1 MHTAFGFWVRKS
13 FGDRYDRARDVGGFY
28 CREGV
33 KRMFDVGGQCRGG
46 KMYEVGMQTIIYQ
59 ITPSK
64 WCTERVLI
72 ASTGLKP
79 GTIERARRKSW
90 MQGKEYR
97 HYAVEGDPGH
107 YSECL
112 YNIEEIMRWIENQ
125 KQPGAKNA
133 SSG

>member
-1 MHTAFGFWVRKS
+1 MVYGESPHCIN
-13 FGDRYDRARDVGGFY
+13 RA
-28 CREGV
+28 
-33 KRMFDVGGQCRGG
+33 K
-46 KMYEVGMQTIIYQ
+46 
-59 ITPSK
+59 
-64 WCTERVLI
+64 
-72 ASTGLKP
+72 A

-125 KQPGAKNA
+125 KQPVPKMQVPVNLLMLPDVWEVL
-133 SSG
+133 

>member
-1 MHTAFGFWVRKS
+1 QYTS
-13 FGDRYDRARDVGGFY
+13 
-28 CREGV
+28 
-33 KRMFDVGGQCRGG
+33 
-46 KMYEVGMQTIIYQ
+46 
-59 ITPSK
+59 
-64 WCTERVLI
+64 
-72 ASTGLKP
+72 
-79 GTIERARRKSW
+79 
-90 MQGKEYR
+90 YR

>member
-1 MHTAFGFWVRKS
+1 MS
-13 FGDRYDRARDVGGFY
+13 FLLCFCQNFAVLL
-28 CREGV
+28 V
-33 KRMFDVGGQCRGG
+33 VNMFEQAVELSDA
-46 KMYEVGMQTIIYQ
+46 Y
-59 ITPSK
+59 P
-64 WCTERVLI
+64 
-72 ASTGLKP
+72 P
-79 GTIERARRKSW
+79 GAPVHPP
-90 MQGKEYR
+90 KEYR

>member
-1 MHTAFGFWVRKS
+1 
-13 FGDRYDRARDVGGFY
+13 
-28 CREGV
+28 
-33 KRMFDVGGQCRGG
+33 
-46 KMYEVGMQTIIYQ
+46 MQTIIYQ

-97 HYAVEGDPGH
+97 HYAVEVDPGH

>member
-1 MHTAFGFWVRKS
+1 
-13 FGDRYDRARDVGGFY
+13 
-28 CREGV
+28 
-33 KRMFDVGGQCRGG
+33 
-46 KMYEVGMQTIIYQ
+46 MQTIIYQ

-64 WCTERVLI
+64 WCTERVPTVI
-72 ASTGLKP
+72 NNKAR
-79 GTIERARRKSW
+79 TIEMGCEEKSW